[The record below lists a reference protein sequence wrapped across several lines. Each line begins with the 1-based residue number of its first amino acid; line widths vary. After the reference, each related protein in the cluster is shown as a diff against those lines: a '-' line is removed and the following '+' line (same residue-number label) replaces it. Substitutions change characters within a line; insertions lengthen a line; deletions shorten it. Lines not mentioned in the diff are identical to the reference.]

1 VENNK
6 QHITLHVY
14 DEEIEVTINRED
26 EELYRNA
33 AKRITDR
40 YNVYAKAYKG
50 KKSDKTIG
58 LMTLIDI
65 ALSYERAKDR
75 NDVGPYNDMLTRLT
89 AEIEET
95 LGERRN

>member
-6 QHITLHVY
+6 LPITLHVY
-14 DEEIEVTINRED
+14 DEDIKVTINRED

-65 ALSYERAKDR
+65 ALSYEREKGR
-75 NDVGPYNDMLTRLT
+75 NDVTPFNEMLTRLT
-89 AEIEET
+89 REIEDT
-95 LGERRN
+95 LGEKRS

>member
-1 VENNK
+1 MENNK